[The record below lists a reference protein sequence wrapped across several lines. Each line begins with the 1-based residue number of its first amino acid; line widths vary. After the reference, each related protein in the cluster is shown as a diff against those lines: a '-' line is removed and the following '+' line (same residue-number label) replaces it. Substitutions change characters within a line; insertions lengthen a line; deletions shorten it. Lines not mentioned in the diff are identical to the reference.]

1 MKQLIFV
8 TSNKLKFIHA
18 EHMLKQYNI
27 ALTREHYELQELQ
40 SESGE
45 EITRHKAEQAYAYF
59 KQPLVVNDDSWSIP
73 GLNGF
78 PGPYMKSINHWLT
91 NEDFLNLTRPLQ
103 DRRII
108 LLQHSVYQDATG
120 QQYFYKEIE
129 GLLLPEARGT
139 SLNPNETICSFDGGQ
154 HSISEL
160 KDAGKPAVS
169 SSVQTAWHLFGEWLD
184 RQEKAS

>member
-1 MKQLIFV
+1 MNQLLFV
-8 TSNKLKFIHA
+8 TSNELKFIHA
-18 EHMLKQYNI
+18 QHMLEQFGI
-27 ALTREHYELQELQ
+27 TLTRQHFDLQELQ

-45 EITRHKAEQAYAYF
+45 EIARHKAEQAYAEF

-91 NEDFLNLTRPLQ
+91 NEDFLNLTRPLK

-108 LLQHSVYQDATG
+108 LQQHTVYQDEHG
-120 QQYFYKEIE
+120 QQYFYKEVE
-129 GLLLPEARGT
+129 GLLLTEARGT
-139 SLNPNETICSFDGGQ
+139 SNNPNETICSFDGGK

-160 KDAGKPAVS
+160 KDAGKPAVDR
-169 SSVQTAWHLFGEWLD
+169 SVQTSWHLFGEWFN
-184 RQEKAS
+184 RQETA